1 MAASKKQKSKNGTGS
16 RAAARGHGSQACA
29 AKSTTIEPS
38 SRWMRCDA
46 LRCGEGGVTK
56 KKGRA
61 ADEPRGLHAKSQIDE
76 TARGWPNV
84 NELLP
89 GSGSRPH
96 RENVGRSSGRSLSL
110 GAVGF
115 HLLGLAG
122 CPGVGASGLAGCQ
135 VVPSLGCDGLDSPRG
150 LTGLMTAPAVRVFGG
165 AVGVASWAQISGRL
179 GPAGLDSANERPRQ
193 SKRREQGGRGKPARP
208 SSAAPNLGEQ
218 GPVTRTRAPKSP
230 EPVRNSIPLHH
241 PVLHNTAKQ
250 LKTGPCGFN
259 LARMPRSRWHRFQA
273 VALVTDDR
281 GQPRGRRDEHGQ
293 DRRFSRCALSHPE
306 GVRLTPPRRQRVSHL
321 DPCPS
326 VLSSHPRI

>member
-193 SKRREQGGRGKPARP
+193 SKRREQGEGEGGSKKPRG
-208 SSAAPNLGEQ
+208 
-218 GPVTRTRAPKSP
+218 TRASHTHACTQVTGTSAQFHSP
-230 EPVRNSIPLHH
+230 AS
-241 PVLHNTAKQ
+241 
-250 LKTGPCGFN
+250 
-259 LARMPRSRWHRFQA
+259 PRPAQHSEAIKNRALRFQ
-273 VALVTDDR
+273 
-281 GQPRGRRDEHGQ
+281 
-293 DRRFSRCALSHPE
+293 SRPDAPFPMASISSGCAS
-306 GVRLTPPRRQRVSHL
+306 
-321 DPCPS
+321 D
-326 VLSSHPRI
+326 